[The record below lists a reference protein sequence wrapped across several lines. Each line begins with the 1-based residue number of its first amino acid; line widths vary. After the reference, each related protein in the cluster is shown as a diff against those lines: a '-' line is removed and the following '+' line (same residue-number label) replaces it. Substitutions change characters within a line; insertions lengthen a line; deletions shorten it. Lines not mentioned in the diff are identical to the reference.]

1 VESSDAAPLRIV
13 WAVSKLSWQGGIGRV
28 VEGATR
34 ELAARGH
41 SVCVAGPRGAEL
53 PAPVA
58 GVEVV
63 PWKRRRLKLLDVG
76 PLHAI
81 ARDRAVD
88 ILHFHSALPHGEVIA
103 GLRALRG
110 RGLPAL
116 IVSAHTGNR
125 ASYPKR
131 RARLGLRAADRVVL
145 PSEWSA
151 QRARAAGADPART
164 RVVYAGI
171 RVPPESSPTLR
182 EPVVL
187 ALGKLSKNKGMD
199 VAIDAFAACAAAHPD
214 WCLEIAGDG
223 PERVALEAQAAR
235 SGCAERIRFLGWV
248 GDEPK
253 AAALERASIGLVPS
267 RVESFGGV
275 LLELQAAGLPCV
287 ASDTGG
293 MSELIQGGSTARAAE
308 PGRAED
314 VARELEVLLTS
325 SAEREDLGA
334 RAREFA
340 AGFTW
345 SRAAQA
351 YEAVYREVLE
361 ERGAR

>member
-1 VESSDAAPLRIV
+1 
-13 WAVSKLSWQGGIGRV
+13 
-28 VEGATR
+28 
-34 ELAARGH
+34 
-41 SVCVAGPRGAEL
+41 VCVAGPRGSAL
-53 PAPVA
+53 HAPVS

-63 PWKRRRLKLLDVG
+63 PWKRRGLKLLDVG

-81 ARDRAVD
+81 VRERAPD
-88 ILHFHSALPHGEVIA
+88 IVHFHSALPHGEVIA
-103 GLRALRG
+103 GLRALRR
-110 RGLPAL
+110 RGSPAL

-151 QRARAAGADPART
+151 QHARAAGADPART

-171 RVPPESSPTLR
+171 RVPPESSSTLR

-199 VAIDAFAACAAAHPD
+199 VAIDAFAACAAEHPD
-214 WCLEIAGDG
+214 WRLEIAGDG
-223 PERVALEAQAAR
+223 PERAALEAQAAR

-253 AAALERASIGLVPS
+253 SAALSRASIALVPS

-293 MSELIQGGSTARAAE
+293 MSELIQRGNTARAAA
-308 PGRAED
+308 PDRVED
-314 VARELEVLLTS
+314 VARELGALLRS
-325 SAEREDLGA
+325 PAERAELGA

-345 SRAAQA
+345 SRTAQA
-351 YEAVYREVLE
+351 YEAVYREVLD
-361 ERGAR
+361 ERAAR